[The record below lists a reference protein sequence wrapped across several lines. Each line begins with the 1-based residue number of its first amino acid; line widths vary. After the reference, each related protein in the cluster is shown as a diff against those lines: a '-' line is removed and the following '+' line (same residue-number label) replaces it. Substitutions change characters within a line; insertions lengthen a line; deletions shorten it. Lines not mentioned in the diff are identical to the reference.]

1 MEIMTSAQLTAFN
14 IFCDGA
20 TAEND
25 YKPTPFVKIAE
36 KLKEEGLS
44 GSSSAIQRWS
54 KKFMWQEQLDQQLQL
69 IVLED
74 DDKSTEQKAL
84 SRVVE
89 KRLVDINRNNALT
102 ADCYEIME
110 LFVKQTA
117 DNYDKNGVIKRDD
130 VKIVKDIAVLT
141 GGREDK
147 LLDRIAQ
154 SGGEKLSSEDLKKEF
169 ELIDMDIEED

>member
-1 MEIMTSAQLTAFN
+1 MTSAQLTAFN

-20 TAEND
+20 TPEND

-36 KLKEEGLS
+36 KLKKDGLA

-69 IVLED
+69 MVLEE
-74 DDKSTEQKAL
+74 DDKTTEQKAL
-84 SRVVE
+84 TRVVK

-102 ADCYEIME
+102 ADCYEILE
-110 LFVKQTA
+110 LFAKQTA
-117 DNYDKNGVIKRDD
+117 DNYDKNEVITREDAK
-130 VKIVKDIAVLT
+130 VAKDIAVLT
-141 GGREDK
+141 SGREDK

-169 ELIDMDIEED
+169 KLIDMDIEED